1 MNPTYFFRNNTRMFG
16 SYNIYRLEK
25 LLFYKPT
32 PIFIGAL
39 TYFECFFFKYYS
51 KKILIKDPS
60 IIEFPMKRHKF
71 KVHVI
76 KLTLI
81 NIIKRRLQYNI

>member
-1 MNPTYFFRNNTRMFG
+1 MYFFRNNTRTFG

-39 TYFECFFFKYYS
+39 TYFEFF
-51 KKILIKDPS
+51 KKILLRENTHQNP
-60 IIEFPMKRHKF
+60 
-71 KVHVI
+71 
-76 KLTLI
+76 L
-81 NIIKRRLQYNI
+81 NN

>member
-1 MNPTYFFRNNTRMFG
+1 MYFFRNNTRTFG

-39 TYFECFFFKYYS
+39 TYFEFFL
-51 KKILIKDPS
+51 KILLRENTHQNP
-60 IIEFPMKRHKF
+60 
-71 KVHVI
+71 
-76 KLTLI
+76 L
-81 NIIKRRLQYNI
+81 NN